1 MAENDMERLVD
12 DDCKSEAPSQ
22 GEASTV
28 VSSSTHNLDEDNTAS
43 EFGNSTLEDEPEDN
57 LDEDNVASEVG
68 SNEVGSSTL
77 QNEPDDNLVED
88 YAANEDDLME
98 DIAASHVDAQLDA
111 QFTWTPWLS
120 ALCVEDTQTW
130 ASPMTMPT
138 TAPQATMAAA
148 TAAQVAAP
156 PPPPPPPPPTRAML
170 AARAAEAR
178 MATAT
183 AAEAPPP
190 PPPPPGAPPPPPPPP
205 PPTPAMLA
213 AVERRMAAARA
224 AEARMATA
232 TAAEAP
238 PPPPGPPPQTSST
251 SATPTVVARRSQ
263 GLRLTSEQY
272 KAIIDAMKLGNVLG
286 MITVDDFID
295 QFGLVDAEHHPWGD
309 TLWQGMAHHL
319 AICAQRCAYKQ
330 AYTIQASLS
339 SGGMWGWFWAD
350 GIASPSRDEA
360 TSPLGSQG
368 GTDATFQVYPCWCF
382 LCGTWYRMICF
393 HLIIGRMNLWW
404 CHPSRIQ
411 SAL

>member
-1 MAENDMERLVD
+1 M
-12 DDCKSEAPSQ
+12 
-22 GEASTV
+22 
-28 VSSSTHNLDEDNTAS
+28 
-43 EFGNSTLEDEPEDN
+43 
-57 LDEDNVASEVG
+57 
-68 SNEVGSSTL
+68 
-77 QNEPDDNLVED
+77 
-88 YAANEDDLME
+88 
-98 DIAASHVDAQLDA
+98 
-111 QFTWTPWLS
+111 
-120 ALCVEDTQTW
+120 
-130 ASPMTMPT
+130 
-138 TAPQATMAAA
+138 
-148 TAAQVAAP
+148 
-156 PPPPPPPPPTRAML
+156 
-170 AARAAEAR
+170 
-178 MATAT
+178 
-183 AAEAPPP
+183 
-190 PPPPPGAPPPPPPPP
+190 
-205 PPTPAMLA
+205 
-213 AVERRMAAARA
+213 
-224 AEARMATA
+224 
-232 TAAEAP
+232 
-238 PPPPGPPPQTSST
+238 
-251 SATPTVVARRSQ
+251 VARRSQ

-368 GTDATFQVYPCWCF
+368 GTDATFQIYPCWCF